1 MAKIGAG
8 GLIHQPLFY
17 ALCLNGFATPP
28 RYGDVTVSK
37 SVASHMSLT
46 LPLCESILPVGPD
59 AGRAQV
65 LDRFLADPNLE
76 LLAVV
81 QNNRPV
87 GLITRSRFALSLL
100 QDGSLSGSIGP
111 IAISDPVIVNS
122 ALGPDEVCD
131 LMRASVHSVPGVI
144 MVDEGGGYMGVMSA
158 STLLLTLQQSFRPEP
173 RSQPTKTA
181 QSSTI
186 PSSSARDRELFISAV
201 AHQIDGPL
209 EGIISLSERLSRHPL
224 NSDGRTQ
231 VHTILETGRGILQ
244 LVRHAAALGRID
256 AGDIVLAP
264 EPVILGNLM
273 ADLEEAWRV
282 RAEAVG
288 LTLMVSY
295 EGPQDLTVSVDPE
308 MMRRLFNTLVERAL
322 SVTPRGIVEA
332 SLKARVD
339 ATGVYLEGRI
349 RDGGVSLAANR
360 LARIFEPMPDRSG
373 GSFLESVGLAL
384 CNRII
389 GVMHGNIRAESNAGA
404 GANIAFDLLVPELT
418 FRPQSAQFLNA
429 AFDDLV
435 RAHVLV
441 VDDNATNRMVA
452 EALCEMFGCTSE
464 AVEDGVD
471 AVEYAATG
479 RFDVALMDI
488 KMPRMD
494 GVEATLAIRALPGAA
509 RDLPIIALTANA
521 DPDDVKRYLS
531 IGMCDVVDKPIKS
544 DILRN
549 AIRAALVCRAGAA
562 QADASAVA

>member
-1 MAKIGAG
+1 M
-8 GLIHQPLFY
+8 
-17 ALCLNGFATPP
+17 
-28 RYGDVTVSK
+28 
-37 SVASHMSLT
+37 SVT
-46 LPLCESILPVGPD
+46 LPLCEPILPVGPD

-65 LDRFLADPNLE
+65 LDRFLKEPGLE
-76 LLAVV
+76 LLPVAR
-81 QNNRPV
+81 NNRPV
-87 GLITRSRFALSLL
+87 GLITRGGFALGVL
-100 QDGSLSGSIGP
+100 QDGALSGSIE
-111 IAISDPVIVNS
+111 AMTLFDPVIVNVT
-122 ALGPDEVCD
+122 LGLDDICD
-131 LMRASVHSVPGVI
+131 LMRSAVDAAPGVI
-144 MVDEGGGYMGVMSA
+144 MVDAEGAYIGVISA
-158 STLLLTLQQSFRPEP
+158 TTLLLALQQSLLLERGT
-173 RSQPTKTA
+173 QPTKTA

-231 VHTILETGRGILQ
+231 VQTILETGRGVLQ

-264 EPVILGNLM
+264 EPVILGDLM
-273 ADLEEAWRV
+273 ADLEEAWRG
-282 RAEAVG
+282 RAEAAG

-308 MMRRLFNTLVERAL
+308 MMRRLFNTLIERAL

-332 SLKARVD
+332 SLKAKVE

-360 LARIFEPMPDRSG
+360 LARIFEPMPDRAA
-373 GSFLESVGLAL
+373 GSFLETVGLAL

-389 GVMHGNIRAESNAGA
+389 GVMQGNIRAENNAGA
-404 GANIAFDLLVPELT
+404 GANIAFDILVPELA
-418 FRPQSAQFLNA
+418 FSPAQPVEPRSDGRDGA
-429 AFDDLV
+429 I

-464 AVEDGVD
+464 AVEDGVE
-471 AVEYAATG
+471 AVDYAATG
-479 RFDVALMDI
+479 RFDVVLMDI

-494 GVEATLAIRALPGAA
+494 GVEATLAIRALPGPA
-509 RDLPIIALTANA
+509 RNLPIIALTANA
-521 DPDDVKRYLS
+521 DPEDVRRYLS

-544 DILRN
+544 DILRD
-549 AIRAALVCRAGAA
+549 AIGAALASTTSAA
-562 QADASAVA
+562 KPSASAVA

>member
-1 MAKIGAG
+1 M
-8 GLIHQPLFY
+8 
-17 ALCLNGFATPP
+17 
-28 RYGDVTVSK
+28 
-37 SVASHMSLT
+37 SVT
-46 LPLCESILPVGPD
+46 LPLCESILPVGLET
-59 AGRAQV
+59 GRTQL
-65 LDRFLADPNLE
+65 LDRFLTEPGLE
-76 LLAVV
+76 LLPVV
-81 QNNRPV
+81 ENNRPV
-87 GLITRSRFALSLL
+87 GLITRGGFALGVL
-100 QDGSLSGSIGP
+100 QDGALSGSIETMT
-111 IAISDPVIVNS
+111 IVNPVIIHA
-122 ALGPDEVCD
+122 ALGLDEICD
-131 LMRASVHSVPGVI
+131 LMRASVHAVPGVI
-144 MVDEGGGYMGVMSA
+144 MVDAEGAYIGVISA
-158 STLLLTLQQSFRPEP
+158 TALLLALQQSLQIEP
-173 RSQPTKTA
+173 GVQASRTGP
-181 QSSTI
+181 SSTI

-231 VHTILETGRGILQ
+231 VQTILETGRGVLQ

-264 EPVILGNLM
+264 EPVMLGDLM

-282 RAEAVG
+282 RAQAAG

-332 SLKARVD
+332 SLKAKVE

-360 LARIFEPMPDRSG
+360 LARIFEPMPDRAG

-389 GVMHGNIRAESNAGA
+389 GVMHGNIRAESNTGT
-404 GANIAFDLLVPELT
+404 GSKITFDILVPELA
-418 FRPQSAQFLNA
+418 FSPAQSIDPHSDGRDGAI
-429 AFDDLV
+429 

-464 AVEDGVD
+464 AVEDGVE

-509 RDLPIIALTANA
+509 RNLPIIALTANA
-521 DPDDVKRYLS
+521 DPDDVRRYLS

-544 DILRN
+544 DVLRD
-549 AIRAALVCRAGAA
+549 AIWAALASTTAAA
-562 QADASAVA
+562 QSNSSAVA

>member
-1 MAKIGAG
+1 M
-8 GLIHQPLFY
+8 
-17 ALCLNGFATPP
+17 
-28 RYGDVTVSK
+28 
-37 SVASHMSLT
+37 SVT
-46 LPLCESILPVGPD
+46 LPLCEPILPVGPD
-59 AGRAQV
+59 AGRTQV
-65 LDRFLADPNLE
+65 LDRFLTEPGLE
-76 LLAVV
+76 LLPVV
-81 QNNRPV
+81 ENNRPV
-87 GLITRSRFALSLL
+87 GLITRGRFALGLL
-100 QDGSLSGSIGP
+100 QDGALSGSIQVMTL
-111 IAISDPVIVNS
+111 ADPVIINA
-122 ALGPDEVCD
+122 ALGLDDICD
-131 LMRASVHSVPGVI
+131 RMRSSSDAAPGVI
-144 MVDEGGGYMGVMSA
+144 MVDADGAYIGVISA
-158 STLLLTLQQSFRPEP
+158 TALLLALQQSLQLERGV
-173 RSQPTKTA
+173 QATKTA

-231 VHTILETGRGILQ
+231 VHTILETGRGVLQ

-295 EGPQDLTVSVDPE
+295 EGPQDLTVSVDHE

-322 SVTPRGIVEA
+322 SVTPRGIIEA
-332 SLKARVD
+332 SLRAKVE

-360 LARIFEPMPDRSG
+360 LARIFEPMPDRAG

-389 GVMHGNIRAESNAGA
+389 GVMHGNIRAESNVGS
-404 GANIAFDLLVPELT
+404 GSSIAFDLLVPELA
-418 FRPQSAQFLNA
+418 FSPAQSAEPRSDGRDGA
-429 AFDDLV
+429 I

-464 AVEDGVD
+464 AVEDGVE
-471 AVEYAATG
+471 AVDYAATG
-479 RFDVALMDI
+479 LFDVALMDI
-488 KMPRMD
+488 KMPRTD

-509 RDLPIIALTANA
+509 RNLPIIALTANA
-521 DPDDVKRYLS
+521 DPEDVRRYLS

-544 DILRN
+544 DILRD
-549 AIRAALVCRAGAA
+549 AIRAALASTTGVGQSA
-562 QADASAVA
+562 ASAVA

>member
-1 MAKIGAG
+1 M
-8 GLIHQPLFY
+8 
-17 ALCLNGFATPP
+17 
-28 RYGDVTVSK
+28 
-37 SVASHMSLT
+37 SVT

-65 LDRFLADPNLE
+65 LDRFLTEPGLE
-76 LLAVV
+76 LLPVV
-81 QNNRPV
+81 ENNRPV
-87 GLITRSRFALSLL
+87 GLITRGRFALGLL
-100 QDGSLSGSIGP
+100 QDGALSGSIETMTT
-111 IAISDPVIVNS
+111 ADPVIIDA
-122 ALGPDEVCD
+122 ALGLDDICD
-131 LMRASVHSVPGVI
+131 RMRSSGDAAPGVI
-144 MVDEGGGYMGVMSA
+144 MVDAEGGYIGVISA
-158 STLLLTLQQSFRPEP
+158 TALLLALQQSAQLDRGVQAP
-173 RSQPTKTA
+173 KTA
-181 QSSTI
+181 QLSTI

-231 VHTILETGRGILQ
+231 VQTILETGRGVLQ

-264 EPVILGNLM
+264 EPVILGDLM
-273 ADLEEAWRV
+273 VDLEEAWRV
-282 RAEAVG
+282 RAEAAG

-295 EGPQDLTVSVDPE
+295 EGPQDLTVSADPE
-308 MMRRLFNTLVERAL
+308 MMRRLFNTLV
-322 SVTPRGIVEA
+322 VEA
-332 SLKARVD
+332 SLKAKVE

-349 RDGGVSLAANR
+349 RDGGISLAANR

-389 GVMHGNIRAESNAGA
+389 GVMHGNIRAESNVGS
-404 GANIAFDLLVPELT
+404 GSSIAFDLLVPELA
-418 FRPQSAQFLNA
+418 FRPQSAQLLNA
-429 AFDDLV
+429 AADNIL

-464 AVEDGVD
+464 AVEDGVE

-509 RDLPIIALTANA
+509 RNLPIIALTANG
-521 DPDDVKRYLS
+521 DPEDVRRYLS

-544 DILRN
+544 DILRD
-549 AIRAALVCRAGAA
+549 AIRASTTSGA

>member
-1 MAKIGAG
+1 M
-8 GLIHQPLFY
+8 
-17 ALCLNGFATPP
+17 
-28 RYGDVTVSK
+28 
-37 SVASHMSLT
+37 SVT
-46 LPLCESILPVGPD
+46 LPLCEPIVPVAPD

-87 GLITRSRFALSLL
+87 GLITRGRFALGLL
-100 QDGSLSGSIGP
+100 HDGALSGSIETMI
-111 IAISDPVIVNS
+111 IANPVLITA
-122 ALGPDEVCD
+122 ALGLDQICD
-131 LMRASVHSVPGVI
+131 LMRASVDAAPGVI
-144 MVDEGGGYMGVMSA
+144 MVDAEGGYLGVMSA
-158 STLLLTLQQSFRPEP
+158 TALLLALQQSLQSDP
-173 RSQPTKTA
+173 RTQAVKSTPI
-181 QSSTI
+181 STI

-231 VHTILETGRGILQ
+231 VHTILETGRGVLQ

-282 RAEAVG
+282 RAEAAG

-322 SVTPRGIVEA
+322 AVTQRGIVEA
-332 SLKARVD
+332 SLKAKVE
-339 ATGVYLEGRI
+339 TSGVYLEGRI

-360 LARIFEPMPDRSG
+360 LARIFEPMPDRAG

-389 GVMHGNIRAESNAGA
+389 GVMHGNIRAESNVGA
-404 GANIAFDLLVPELT
+404 GSNIAFDLLVSELA
-418 FRPQSAQFLNA
+418 FCPAQSAESHNDGRDGA
-429 AFDDLV
+429 I

-464 AVEDGVD
+464 AVEDGVE
-471 AVEYAATG
+471 AVEFAATG

-494 GVEATLAIRALPGAA
+494 GVEATLAIRALPNSA
-509 RDLPIIALTANA
+509 RNLPIIALTANA
-521 DPDDVKRYLS
+521 DPEDVRRYLS

-544 DILRN
+544 DILRD
-549 AIRAALVCRAGAA
+549 AILAALASKAA
-562 QADASAVA
+562 PEQAIASAVA

>member
-1 MAKIGAG
+1 M
-8 GLIHQPLFY
+8 
-17 ALCLNGFATPP
+17 
-28 RYGDVTVSK
+28 
-37 SVASHMSLT
+37 SVT
-46 LPLCESILPVGPD
+46 LPLCEPILPVGPD
-59 AGRAQV
+59 SGRAQV
-65 LDRFLADPNLE
+65 LDRFLTEPGLE
-76 LLAVV
+76 LLPVV
-81 QNNRPV
+81 ENNRPV
-87 GLITRSRFALSLL
+87 GLITRGRFALGLL
-100 QDGSLSGSIGP
+100 QDGALSGSIQ
-111 IAISDPVIVNS
+111 AMTLADPVIINA
-122 ALGPDEVCD
+122 ALGLDDICD
-131 LMRASVHSVPGVI
+131 RMRSSSDAAPGVI
-144 MVDEGGGYMGVMSA
+144 MVDTEGAYIGVISA
-158 STLLLTLQQSFRPEP
+158 TALLLALQQSLRLE
-173 RSQPTKTA
+173 RGVQATKTA

-209 EGIISLSERLSRHPL
+209 EGIISLSERLSRHPM

-231 VHTILETGRGILQ
+231 VHTILETGRGVLQ
-244 LVRHAAALGRID
+244 LVRHAAALSRID

-273 ADLEEAWRV
+273 ADLEEAWRI
-282 RAEAVG
+282 RAEAAG

-295 EGPQDLTVSVDPE
+295 EGPQDLTVSLDPE
-308 MMRRLFNTLVERAL
+308 MMRRLLNTLVERAL

-332 SLKARVD
+332 SLKAKVE
-339 ATGVYLEGRI
+339 AAGVYLEGRI

-360 LARIFEPMPDRSG
+360 LARIFEPMPDRAG

-389 GVMHGNIRAESNAGA
+389 GVMHGNIRAESNVGS
-404 GANIAFDLLVPELT
+404 GSNIAFDVLAPALASHPAL
-418 FRPQSAQFLNA
+418 SNA
-429 AFDDLV
+429 PKGEGSDGAI

-464 AVEDGVD
+464 AVEDGVE
-471 AVEYAATG
+471 AVDYAATG

-494 GVEATLAIRALPGAA
+494 GVEATLAIRALPIAA
-509 RDLPIIALTANA
+509 RNLPIIALTANA
-521 DPDDVKRYLS
+521 DPEDVRRYLS

-544 DILRN
+544 DILRD
-549 AIRAALVCRAGAA
+549 AIRAALASTTGVA

>member
-1 MAKIGAG
+1 MS
-8 GLIHQPLFY
+8 
-17 ALCLNGFATPP
+17 
-28 RYGDVTVSK
+28 VTL
-37 SVASHMSLT
+37 AF
-46 LPLCESILPVGPD
+46 CEPILPVAPD

-65 LDRFLADPNLE
+65 LDRFLSDPRLE

-81 QNNRPV
+81 QNSRPV
-87 GLITRSRFALSLL
+87 GLITRGGFALGLL
-100 QDGSLSGSIGP
+100 QDGAMSGSIESM
-111 IAISDPVIVNS
+111 ILTEPVIINA
-122 ALGPDEVCD
+122 ALGLDDICD
-131 LMRASVHSVPGVI
+131 HMRASADAVPGVI
-144 MVDEGGGYMGVMSA
+144 MVDAEGGYIGVINTSA
-158 STLLLTLQQSFRPEP
+158 LLLALQQSLKTDPRAQAP
-173 RSQPTKTA
+173 RSVS
-181 QSSTI
+181 SSTI

-231 VHTILETGRGILQ
+231 VQTILETGRGVLQ

-264 EPVILGNLM
+264 EPVILGDLM
-273 ADLEEAWRV
+273 VELEEAWRV
-282 RAEAVG
+282 RAEAAG

-332 SLKARVD
+332 SLKAKVE

-389 GVMHGNIRAESNAGA
+389 GVMHGNIRAESNVGA
-404 GANIAFDLLVPELT
+404 GASIAFDLLVPELA
-418 FRPQSAQFLNA
+418 FRSQSAQSLNA
-429 AFDDLV
+429 AADNVV

-464 AVEDGVD
+464 AVEDGVE

-509 RDLPIIALTANA
+509 RNLPIIALTANA
-521 DPDDVKRYLS
+521 DPEDVRRYLS

-544 DILRN
+544 DILRD
-549 AIRAALVCRAGAA
+549 AIRAALASRISAA
-562 QADASAVA
+562 QTDASAVA

>member
-1 MAKIGAG
+1 M
-8 GLIHQPLFY
+8 
-17 ALCLNGFATPP
+17 
-28 RYGDVTVSK
+28 
-37 SVASHMSLT
+37 SVT
-46 LPLCESILPVGPD
+46 LPLCEPILPVAPD

-81 QNNRPV
+81 QNHRPV
-87 GLITRSRFALSLL
+87 GLITRGRFALGLL
-100 QDGSLSGSIGP
+100 QDGALNGSIQSMTM
-111 IAISDPVIVNS
+111 ANPVIINA
-122 ALGPDEVCD
+122 ALGFDDICD
-131 LMRASVHSVPGVI
+131 RVRASDDAVPGVI
-144 MVDEGGGYMGVMSA
+144 MVDAEGGYMGVIDTTA
-158 STLLLTLQQSFRPEP
+158 LLLALQQSLQHDP
-173 RSQPTKTA
+173 RKPA
-181 QSSTI
+181 QKSALSSTI

-209 EGIISLSERLSRHPL
+209 EGIISLSERLARHPL

-231 VHTILETGRGILQ
+231 VHTILETGRGVLQ

-264 EPVILGNLM
+264 EPVVLDGLM
-273 ADLEEAWRV
+273 ADLEEVWRA

-322 SVTPRGIVEA
+322 AVTSRGIVEA
-332 SLKARVD
+332 SLKAKVE
-339 ATGVYLEGRI
+339 TSGVYLEGRI

-360 LARIFEPMPDRSG
+360 LARIFEPMPDRAG

-389 GVMHGNIRAESNAGA
+389 GVMHGTIRAESNVGS
-404 GANIAFDLLVPELT
+404 GSNIAFDLLVPAVASGRAQSSE
-418 FRPQSAQFLNA
+418 PQNA
-429 AFDDLV
+429 GADGAI

-464 AVEDGVD
+464 AVEDGVE
-471 AVEYAATG
+471 AVDYAATG

-494 GVEATLAIRALPGAA
+494 GVEATLAIRALPGDA
-509 RDLPIIALTANA
+509 RNLPIIALTANA
-521 DPDDVKRYLS
+521 DPEDVRHYLS

-544 DILRN
+544 DILRD
-549 AIRAALVCRAGAA
+549 AIRVALTTRAAPEQAGV
-562 QADASAVA
+562 SAVA

>member
-1 MAKIGAG
+1 M
-8 GLIHQPLFY
+8 
-17 ALCLNGFATPP
+17 
-28 RYGDVTVSK
+28 
-37 SVASHMSLT
+37 SVT
-46 LPLCESILPVGPD
+46 LPLCEPILPVGRE

-65 LDRFLADPNLE
+65 LDRFLTDPHLE
-76 LLAVV
+76 LLPVV
-81 QNNRPV
+81 ENSCPV
-87 GLITRSRFALSLL
+87 GLITRGGFALGLL
-100 QDGSLSGSIGP
+100 QDGALSGSIAP
-111 IAISDPVIVNS
+111 LTIANPVIIQA
-122 ALGPDEVCD
+122 ALGLDEICD
-131 LMRASVHSVPGVI
+131 LMRASADAVPGVI
-144 MVDEGGGYMGVMSA
+144 MVDGEGAYIGVISA
-158 STLLLTLQQSFRPEP
+158 TALLLALQQSLVIERGAQL
-173 RSQPTKTA
+173 SKTA
-181 QSSTI
+181 LSSTI

-224 NSDGRTQ
+224 NTDGRTQ
-231 VHTILETGRGILQ
+231 VQTILETGRGVLQ

-256 AGDIVLAP
+256 AGDIVLTP
-264 EPVILGNLM
+264 EPVPLGDLM

-282 RAEAVG
+282 RAEAAG

-295 EGPQDLTVSVDPE
+295 EGPQGLSVSADPE

-322 SVTPRGIVEA
+322 AVTPRGIVEA
-332 SLKARVD
+332 SLKAKVE
-339 ATGVYLEGRI
+339 TSGVYLEGRI

-360 LARIFEPMPDRSG
+360 LARIFEPMPDRAG

-389 GVMHGNIRAESNAGA
+389 GVMHGNIRAESNVGA
-404 GANIAFDLLVPELT
+404 GTNIAFDILVPELASSPKST
-418 FRPQSAQFLNA
+418 QALKEGPDSAL
-429 AFDDLV
+429 

-464 AVEDGVD
+464 AVEDGVE

-494 GVEATLAIRALPGAA
+494 GVEATLAIRALPTDA
-509 RDLPIIALTANA
+509 RNLPIIALTANA
-521 DPDDVKRYLS
+521 DPEDVRRYLS

-544 DILRN
+544 DILRD
-549 AIRAALVCRAGAA
+549 AIRTALVSQTRAAPAG
-562 QADASAVA
+562 DSAVA

>member
-1 MAKIGAG
+1 MS
-8 GLIHQPLFY
+8 
-17 ALCLNGFATPP
+17 
-28 RYGDVTVSK
+28 VT
-37 SVASHMSLT
+37 LT
-46 LPLCESILPVGPD
+46 LCEPIVPVGRE

-65 LDRFLADPNLE
+65 LDRFLADPSLE
-76 LLAVV
+76 LIAVV
-81 QNNRPV
+81 ENERPV
-87 GLITRSRFALSLL
+87 GLISRGRFALALL
-100 QDGSLSGSIGP
+100 QDGSLSGSID
-111 IAISDPVIVNS
+111 AMTISDPVIIYPT
-122 ALGPDEVCD
+122 LGLDDICD
-131 LMRASVHSVPGVI
+131 QVRASADATPGVI
-144 MVDEGGGYMGVMSA
+144 MVDAEGRYMGVLSA
-158 STLLLTLQQSFRPEP
+158 SALLLALQQSVRINPVPAASKSAPF
-173 RSQPTKTA
+173 
-181 QSSTI
+181 STI

-209 EGIISLSERLSRHPL
+209 EGVISLSERLSRHPL

-231 VHTILETGRGILQ
+231 VHTILETSRGVLQ

-264 EPVILGNLM
+264 ESVILGNLM
-273 ADLEEAWRV
+273 AELEEAWRV
-282 RAEAVG
+282 RAEAAG

-308 MMRRLFNTLVERAL
+308 LLRRLFNTLVERAL
-322 SVTPRGIVEA
+322 SVTPRGMVEA
-332 SLKARVD
+332 SLKAK
-339 ATGVYLEGRI
+339 AEPSGVYLEGRI

-360 LARIFEPMPDRSG
+360 LARIFEPMPDRAG

-389 GVMHGNIRAESNAGA
+389 GVMHGNIRAESNVGSGA
-404 GANIAFDLLVPELT
+404 SIAFDLLVPALDSSPAKSTAPLREG
-418 FRPQSAQFLNA
+418 PDSAL
-429 AFDDLV
+429 

-464 AVEDGVD
+464 AVEDGVE

-494 GVEATLAIRALPGAA
+494 GVQATLAIRALPNAA
-509 RDLPIIALTANA
+509 RNLPIIALTANA
-521 DPDDVKRYLS
+521 DPEDVRRYLS

-544 DILRN
+544 EILRD
-549 AIRAALVCRAGAA
+549 AIRVALASQAAPA

>member
-1 MAKIGAG
+1 M
-8 GLIHQPLFY
+8 
-17 ALCLNGFATPP
+17 
-28 RYGDVTVSK
+28 
-37 SVASHMSLT
+37 SVT
-46 LPLCESILPVGPD
+46 LPLCEPILPVGPD

-65 LDRFLADPNLE
+65 LDRFLANPNLE
-76 LLAVV
+76 LLAVA

-87 GLITRSRFALSLL
+87 GLISRSRFALGLL
-100 QDGSLSGSIGP
+100 QDGALSGSIETMT
-111 IAISDPVIVNS
+111 ISDPVIVN
-122 ALGPDEVCD
+122 AAQGLDEICD
-131 LMRASVHSVPGVI
+131 LMRASVHAVPGVI
-144 MVDEGGGYMGVMSA
+144 MVDVRGEYIGVISA
-158 STLLLTLQQSFRPEP
+158 AALLLALQKSLQNDRLV
-173 RSQPTKTA
+173 QATKA
-181 QSSTI
+181 GPPSTI

-209 EGIISLSERLSRHPL
+209 EGIISLSERLLRHPL

-231 VHTILETGRGILQ
+231 VHTILETGRGVLQ

-264 EPVILGNLM
+264 EPVILGDLM
-273 ADLEEAWRV
+273 ADLEEAWRG
-282 RAEAVG
+282 RAETAG

-295 EGPQDLTVSVDPE
+295 EGPQGLTVSVDPE

-322 SVTPRGIVEA
+322 SVTPRGIIEA
-332 SLKARVD
+332 SLKAKVG

-360 LARIFEPMPDRSG
+360 LARIFEPMPDRAG

-389 GVMHGNIRAESNAGA
+389 GVMHGNIRAESNIGS
-404 GANIAFDLLVPELT
+404 GSSIAFDLLVPELT
-418 FRPQSAQFLNA
+418 FSPSRYEALRSDGA
-429 AFDDLV
+429 DDIIS
-435 RAHVLV
+435 AHVLV

-464 AVEDGVD
+464 AVEDGVE
-471 AVEYAATG
+471 AVDYAATG
-479 RFDVALMDI
+479 RFDVVLMDI

-549 AIRAALVCRAGAA
+549 AIRAALASTTRIA
-562 QADASAVA
+562 QSTASAVA

>member
-1 MAKIGAG
+1 M
-8 GLIHQPLFY
+8 
-17 ALCLNGFATPP
+17 
-28 RYGDVTVSK
+28 
-37 SVASHMSLT
+37 SVT
-46 LPLCESILPVGPD
+46 LPFCESILPVGPD

-65 LDRFLADPNLE
+65 LDRFLTEPGLE
-76 LLAVV
+76 LLPVTR
-81 QNNRPV
+81 NNRPV
-87 GLITRSRFALSLL
+87 GLITRGRFALGLL
-100 QDGSLSGSIGP
+100 QDGALSGSIQ
-111 IAISDPVIVNS
+111 AMTVADPVIINA
-122 ALGPDEVCD
+122 ALGLDDICD
-131 LMRASVHSVPGVI
+131 RMRSSGDAAPGVI
-144 MVDEGGGYMGVMSA
+144 MVDAEGGYIGVISA
-158 STLLLTLQQSFRPEP
+158 TALLLALQQSAQLERGVQAP
-173 RSQPTKTA
+173 KTA
-181 QSSTI
+181 QLSTI

-231 VHTILETGRGILQ
+231 VQTILETGRGVLQ

-264 EPVILGNLM
+264 EPVILGDLM
-273 ADLEEAWRV
+273 VELEEAWRV
-282 RAEAVG
+282 RAEAAG

-332 SLKARVD
+332 SLKAKAE

-349 RDGGVSLAANR
+349 RDGGISLAANR

-389 GVMHGNIRAESNAGA
+389 GVMHGNIRAESNVGA
-404 GANIAFDLLVPELT
+404 GASIAFDLLVPELA
-418 FRPQSAQFLNA
+418 FRPQSAQSLNA
-429 AFDDLV
+429 AADNVV

-464 AVEDGVD
+464 AVEDGVE

-509 RDLPIIALTANA
+509 RNLPIIALTANA
-521 DPDDVKRYLS
+521 DPEDVRRYLS

-544 DILRN
+544 DILRD
-549 AIRAALVCRAGAA
+549 AIRAALASTTSGA